1 MFVKCGQCYEN
12 QRLAAK
18 SAHRAAFKFR
28 RIKTACGLSV
38 CKPFIAFLLCNRHLF
53 LYVCLE
59 TVYVIY
65 VGTVVVLFQGL
76 VSNFVVTADFGAV

>member
-28 RIKTACGLSV
+28 RIKTACGLFA
-38 CKPFIAFLLCNRHLF
+38 CKPFAAFLLCNRHLF

-65 VGTVVVLFQGL
+65 IGAIVVLFQGL
-76 VSNFVVTADFGAV
+76 VSDFVVPADF

>member
-1 MFVKCGQCYEN
+1 MQCCEN
-12 QRLAAK
+12 QGFTAK
-18 SAHRAAFKFR
+18 ATLGADFWLGGQM
-28 RIKTACGLSV
+28 KTACGLFA
-38 CKPFIAFLLCNRHLF
+38 CKPFAAFLLCNRHLF